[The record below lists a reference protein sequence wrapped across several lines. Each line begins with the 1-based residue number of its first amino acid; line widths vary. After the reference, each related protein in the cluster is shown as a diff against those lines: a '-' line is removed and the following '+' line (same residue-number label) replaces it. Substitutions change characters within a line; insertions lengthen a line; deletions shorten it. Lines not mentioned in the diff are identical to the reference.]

1 MGTTFKRGQELSRAE
16 GLNVF
21 LKARDKSPRNAAEIT
36 YDIFDYTTGIEVLL
50 PPSNRQPI
58 NPAIGEYYASFI
70 IPFDANLGKY
80 RIRWYLREFIGSQQV
95 QILQEFAIVQDA
107 TQVVTVPGIS
117 ANEFDLVRGLR
128 VLLRDANPARNYH
141 FMPPSGEESVNQF
154 TRVFGY
160 VWEDAELL
168 EFLRVSNDSIN
179 MYPPQTFYE
188 TLDQLMTQHRN
199 WRTLL
204 LNGAI
209 VYACEAASLNW
220 IVDEFGYSIGGV
232 SLDMEKSAKYQSM
245 MNDAQ
250 TRFQEFVTQ
259 AKETVKIIRGLK
271 QSRYG
276 VGIRSSFGPNVGR
289 GTLTPRRFLG
299 I

>member
-1 MGTTFKRGQELSRAE
+1 MSRAD

-21 LKARDKSPRNAAEIT
+21 LKSQDNSPKNAAEISYSI
-36 YDIFDYTTGIEVLL
+36 YDFTTSIEVLL
-50 PPSNRQPI
+50 PPSNRSPI
-58 NPAIGEYYASFI
+58 NPGIGEYYASFI
-70 IPFDANLGKY
+70 VPLDANIGKY
-80 RIRWYLREFIGSQQV
+80 RIRWKFREYVGSPEV
-95 QILQEFAIVQDA
+95 QILQEFAVVQDA
-107 TQVVTVPGIS
+107 TQVITVPGIS
-117 ANEFDLVRGLR
+117 PSEFDLVRGLR
-128 VLLRDANPARNYH
+128 VLLRDNNPARNYH
-141 FMPPSGEESVNQF
+141 FVPPSGEESVNRF

-160 VWEDAELL
+160 VWEDEELL
-168 EFLRVSNDSIN
+168 EFLRVSNDAIN
-179 MYPPQTFYE
+179 SYPPQTFYE

-199 WRTLL
+199 WRSLL

-209 VYACEAASLNW
+209 IYACQAVSLNW

-245 MNDAQ
+245 MNDASA
-250 TRFQEFVTQ
+250 RFQEYVTA
-259 AKETVKIIRGLK
+259 AKETVKIVRGLK

-276 VGIRSSFGPNVGR
+276 MGIRSSFGPSAGR